1 MNNRNIVIIGA
12 TSAIAKHCAK
22 IWVSDPKVEIT
33 LVGRDIDKLNQL
45 TANLKIRGLT
55 DNIESI
61 SADFLDPLSIKETVR
76 LITSKRKVDLV
87 LIAQGTLSPQS
98 LYQEDLQLLRNSIS
112 INAISPILFAE
123 EFANSFEK
131 TGIGSIAIIGSVAGD
146 RARKTNY
153 IYGAGKNMLDF
164 FCSGLRHRFTGSKIK
179 IMLIKP
185 GPTATPMTE
194 SLNMDPQKLA
204 KVEDVA
210 KSIVNSIEKG
220 KNLSYVPGKWKI
232 IMFVIRN
239 IPDFIFKRLSI

>member
-1 MNNRNIVIIGA
+1 MNHHKVVIIGA

-22 IWVSDPKVEIT
+22 IWVSDPKVELT
-33 LVGRDIDKLNQL
+33 LVGRDLDKLNEL
-45 TANLKIRGLT
+45 SADLKIRGLT
-55 DNIESI
+55 NKVDSI
-61 SADFLDPLSIKETVR
+61 SADFLDPQSIKETVR
-76 LITSKRKVDLV
+76 LITSKKKVDLV

-98 LYQEDLQLLRNSIS
+98 RYQEDLQLLESSIS

-131 TGIGSIAIIGSVAGD
+131 TGTGSIAIIGSVAGD
-146 RARKTNY
+146 RARKSNY
-153 IYGAGKNMLDF
+153 IYGSGKNMLDF
-164 FCSGLRHRFTGSKIK
+164 FCSGLRHRFAQSKIK

-210 KSIVNSIEKG
+210 KGIVNSIEKG

-232 IMFVIRN
+232 IMLVIRN